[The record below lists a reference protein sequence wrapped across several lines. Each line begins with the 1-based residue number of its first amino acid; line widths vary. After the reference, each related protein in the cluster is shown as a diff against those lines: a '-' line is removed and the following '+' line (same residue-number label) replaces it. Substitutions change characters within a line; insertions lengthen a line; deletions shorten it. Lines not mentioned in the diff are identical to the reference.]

1 MLDKLYYLIT
11 WIIDKFGSPRETQG
25 KESEEILK
33 LKKFY
38 EEQAANE
45 KDNNNSYRT

>member
-1 MLDKLYYLIT
+1 MLDKFYDFIFRIL
-11 WIIDKFGSPRETQG
+11 DKFGSPRETQG

-33 LKKFY
+33 LKKYY